1 MQDLHQKQRNSN
13 HWSINKNILVES
25 KSLSVSIDYKLMK
38 IWLGFFGNLRLTLSC
53 MMLKTG
59 KTCFKNLAVSH
70 CKIFKVCLTIFQHYA
85 WKG

>member
-38 IWLGFFGNLRLTLSC
+38 I
-53 MMLKTG
+53 
-59 KTCFKNLAVSH
+59 
-70 CKIFKVCLTIFQHYA
+70 
-85 WKG
+85 